1 MPLRN
6 VATGLEEIRPFKR
19 RGELKAGVNGIRLVD
34 DTYNANRQSAIAAVN
49 LLKGATVAKK
59 ALRWFVFGDMLELG
73 TVSKDEHAAVGVAAA
88 GGAGPTGVGR
98 QDGKAA

>member
-1 MPLRN
+1 MPLRT
-6 VATGLEEIRPFKR
+6 VATGLEEIRPVKR

-73 TVSKDEHAAVGVAAA
+73 TFSKDEHSAVSVTAAA
-88 GGAGPTGVGR
+88 GDERALVGR
-98 QDGKAA
+98 TE